1 MSLCSLL
8 AGLLELGGCENCQA
22 TRGQDDPWPI
32 YDPLCTLVHSTEK
45 GDVICYYG
53 NRGEPEPIVLE
64 PGESSLV
71 GGDRVGGG
79 GGGLLLWGP
88 LCTFLRLSLCLISL
102 LRLSVL
108 LGHLCTLRPIAA
120 CGEHLVHILGCL
132 KLRSPF
138 PQGRAHDCPERI
150 GN

>member
-1 MSLCSLL
+1 MKIAKQQGVKMIHGPYMILSALL
-8 AGLLELGGCENCQA
+8 FTAQRREMLSATMETGGSPSRLSWNQVNPLWWVVTGWAGA
-22 TRGQDDPWPI
+22 
-32 YDPLCTLVHSTEK
+32 
-45 GDVICYYG
+45 
-53 NRGEPEPIVLE
+53 
-64 PGESSLV
+64 
-71 GGDRVGGG
+71 
-79 GGGLLLWGP
+79 GGGLLLWGH

-120 CGEHLVHILGCL
+120 CGEHLVHISGCL

>member
-1 MSLCSLL
+1 M
-8 AGLLELGGCENCQA
+8 
-22 TRGQDDPWPI
+22 

-79 GGGLLLWGP
+79 GGGTAPLGTPLYFLETESLSYFSPETVCAFWPFVYVTACSSLWRAPGSHI
-88 LCTFLRLSLCLISL
+88 RL
-102 LRLSVL
+102 
-108 LGHLCTLRPIAA
+108 PKA
-120 CGEHLVHILGCL
+120 
-132 KLRSPF
+132 
-138 PQGRAHDCPERI
+138 
-150 GN
+150 